1 MMAFSSAGGIVGA
14 LVLAVITLLYGCLG
28 RHLDPGLRLDRMRPR
43 KWDDWRRYLNS
54 CRHDKGHRSG
64 RIRSPGVLAAR
75 SASI

>member
-43 KWDDWRRYLNS
+43 KWDDWRR
-54 CRHDKGHRSG
+54 
-64 RIRSPGVLAAR
+64 
-75 SASI
+75 